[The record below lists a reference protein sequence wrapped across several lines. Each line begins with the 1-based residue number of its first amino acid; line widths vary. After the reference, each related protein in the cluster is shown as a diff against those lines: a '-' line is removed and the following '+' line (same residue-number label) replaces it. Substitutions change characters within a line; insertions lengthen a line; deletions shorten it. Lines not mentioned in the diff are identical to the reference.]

1 MPLTKFQRANGFW
14 YLRGHVDRKQKP
26 LFESTG
32 TRDEETA
39 EAARQAKEDF
49 LRELA
54 RKGPKAVVTFDY
66 AADSYVEG
74 GGDETYLLK
83 IGKDGKPRGLTEH
96 FRGVKLMDIG
106 QDALDRAAKELHPNA
121 SAATRNRQVYTPFI
135 AVWNHAVRSKWADA
149 HAWKRP
155 KEKKGTARRQKL
167 RAGTHPV
174 SYERAWEFVSAM
186 SPAPAMVMT
195 ALFYT
200 GMRPIELFALE
211 APDVNVEGRWIT
223 LQSSKSGEPRGVP
236 LHEVLVPLFTALV
249 ARGGVL
255 FRTHDN
261 EPYPLTEDGGGQISS
276 GVEGARR
283 RLKRAGKPIDDISPY
298 TARHTVSTQLV
309 LNGVHP
315 YLKDQILGHAV
326 TDMSRRYTHVPQQ
339 PLIDAINTLPV
350 IEAWRDAPWMAE
362 PVKWQR
368 RFVRYSQWGKT
379 KRSVQKD
386 VQSKP
391 KPATT

>member
-1 MPLTKFQRANGFW
+1 MPLTKFQRNGIW
-14 YLRGHVDRKQKP
+14 YLRGRVDRKGKL

-54 RKGPKAVVTFDY
+54 RKGPKAVVTFDQ
-66 AADSYVEG
+66 AADSYAQG
-74 GGDETYLLK
+74 GGDETYLLRV
-83 IGKDGKPRGLTEH
+83 GRDGKPRGLIEH
-96 FRGVKLMDIG
+96 FRDVKLIDIG
-106 QDALDRAAKELHPNA
+106 QDALDRAAQELHPKA

-135 AVWNHAVRSKWADA
+135 AVWNHAVRSKWADP
-149 HAWKRP
+149 HTWKRP
-155 KEKKGTARRQKL
+155 KEKRGTGKRVIT
-167 RAGTHPV
+167 RAGTQPV
-174 SYERAWEFVSAM
+174 SYERAWEFIAAM

-200 GMRPIELFALE
+200 GMRPIELFSLE
-211 APDVNVEGRWIT
+211 AADVNVDGRWIT
-223 LQSSKSGEPRGVP
+223 LQSSKPGEPRGIP
-236 LHEVLVPLFTALV
+236 LHEVLVPMFTALC

-261 EPYPLTEDGGGQISS
+261 QPYPLTEDGGGQISS

-283 RLKRAGKPIDDISPY
+283 RLKRIGKPITDISPY
-298 TARHTVSTQLV
+298 TARHSVSTQLV
-309 LNGVHP
+309 VNGIHP
-315 YLKDQILGHAV
+315 HIKDQILGHAV

-339 PLIDAINTLPV
+339 PLIEAINTLPV
-350 IEAWRDAPWMAE
+350 IASWRDAPWMAE

-368 RFVRYSQWGKT
+368 KFVRYSEWGKT
-379 KRSVQKD
+379 KRSVQRR
-386 VQSKP
+386 VQSKSDS
-391 KPATT
+391 ATK